1 MEMTIGNK
9 DIVTVREAG
18 ADGVMEAIRDGMKA
32 AEYSRAIEAITR
44 ERDSLLDRNR
54 KMAHDILKKDEEI
67 GRLGKQCREYRFS
80 RSRAYRDVLDG
91 QVSQRGEWLVR
102 LVSFL
107 FGSVFTFIV
116 VTIIIWG
123 SRI

>member
-9 DIVTVREAG
+9 DIVTVKEAG

-91 QVSQRGEWLVR
+91 NFSVTFYFYFSSTSYL
-102 LVSFL
+102 LIL
-107 FGSVFTFIV
+107 YLPFGSD
-116 VTIIIWG
+116 
-123 SRI
+123 